1 MRWSEGEM
9 RESVRERWREGERDE
24 GGRESMRKGGKE
36 REKRRTEGF
45 WERQAKRGMGGVTD
59 TGSHS
64 CGKLLRKGSRPI
76 FSLGERENERLFT
89 GSG

>member
-1 MRWSEGEM
+1 M
-9 RESVRERWREGERDE
+9 REMWERGCERWR
-24 GGRESMRKGGKE
+24 KGE

-59 TGSHS
+59 TGPHS
-64 CGKLLRKGSRPI
+64 CGKLLRKGKQANLLTRRK
-76 FSLGERENERLFT
+76 RENERLFT